1 MNFDRTPTGVGIK
14 LIESSKEQLVISIP
28 PGGARC
34 RFIGFFGLAF
44 LSITTTVS
52 SAFLLVPS
60 NMSEGGRTL
69 PKLFLLPFFSLFYA
83 VSFGFLFAWLRMRF
97 TKILIAVTADQFA
110 LQRTWFKSQKF
121 ETVALDQDSLAELVE
136 SYQENNTPVY
146 TIRIRSADELEKEI
160 KFATRLS
167 DVEKRWLAYAIN
179 NFLTKTYGHTF
190 SDSTRCGTELP
201 QGHGKVTCKKCDEE
215 HVIDS
220 PTAAPSTRTA
230 GHSRQRQED
239 LEGLHASIDER
250 PPSIAPSELPQDSS
264 IRIELSDN
272 ETLAFSYRFK
282 ITHPIKYVVT
292 AFLAIFC
299 TFWHGVALKFM
310 YSILSVDKADNLFF
324 ALIPLLFVLVG
335 LLPLS
340 ILVFLIQGRAKIKI
354 DHERITGSIGAL
366 LLHKTITIPT
376 RSILD
381 VGIGKPAFKM
391 PMTTLLASNKAVSCI
406 VNSSERDIP
415 LTLSSNSTLNDQ
427 VAGLVR
433 GHLKFVGIDLPHEG
447 MEAET
452 AEITG

>member
-60 NMSEGGRTL
+60 NMWEGGRTL

-146 TIRIRSADELEKEI
+146 AIRIRSADELEKEI

-167 DVEKRWLAYAIN
+167 DVEKCWLADAIN

-250 PPSIAPSELPQDSS
+250 PPSIAPSELPRESS
-264 IRIELSDN
+264 IRIDLNDN
-272 ETLAFSYRFK
+272 DTLAFSYRIK
-282 ITHPIKYVVT
+282 IPHPIAYIIT
-292 AFLAIFC
+292 IFLSVFC
-299 TFWHGVALKFM
+299 TLWYGIGTVLLASF
-310 YSILSVDKADNLFF
+310 LFAGNDGHKIF
-324 ALIPLLFVLVG
+324 ALIPALLLIIG

-340 ILVFLIQGRAKIKI
+340 ILVFLLRGRVRIRI
-354 DHERITGSIGAL
+354 DREELSGSIGAL
-366 LLHKTITIPT
+366 LLHKTALISNH
-376 RSILD
+376 SIQD
-381 VGIGKPAFKM
+381 VGIDHLLDNGQVPKPMF
-391 PMTTLLASNKAVSCI
+391 SNKIASC
-406 VNSSERDIP
+406 VVKSSERNML
-415 LTLSSNSTLNDQ
+415 LTWSSDSSLNHQ

-433 GHLKFVGIDLPHEG
+433 NHLEHIGINLNTD
-447 MEAET
+447 
-452 AEITG
+452 